1 MQGRLTFCL
10 IPLLLICTTAFAQST
25 TPAATTAERTFWD
38 HNGSVMYLVAN
49 GSSREFYYQKP
60 RPGML
65 KAGAHPDS
73 LLFRGQIDD
82 GHFSGTAYLFNA
94 HCGQVPFEVKGPVLD
109 NAGRVVL
116 TGQAPRVG

>member
-10 IPLLLICTTAFAQST
+10 IPQLLICTSAFAQST
-25 TPAATTAERTFWD
+25 TPAATTAEQTFWD

-65 KAGAHPDS
+65 EAGAHPELS
-73 LLFRGQIDD
+73 AI
-82 GHFSGTAYLFNA
+82 
-94 HCGQVPFEVKGPVLD
+94 
-109 NAGRVVL
+109 
-116 TGQAPRVG
+116 